1 MHETHMKL
9 DAHGLEREVARYLA
23 TGDSDP
29 LACAFPGDHALERM
43 IGYERHLRAELIAE
57 VRRREHGRRQ
67 APVPAD
73 FNSPSWTRGKVEPM
87 INGLFPAVERQVVL
101 QTAEC
106 SIVFLTSE
114 AAHQIIR
121 EIPFLESAWTVANM
135 YLNSFGAPM
144 LGNEAMQ
151 IVGLSLER
159 KCYVSTEYFA
169 EKDSFADYV
178 THEVAHIFHNCKR
191 ETLGLPHTLS
201 KEWLLDIAYAKRE
214 TFAYACETYGRIVE
228 QAQGTA
234 DRRSLLAQYALSPK
248 PSDETVDSA
257 ELLDILTEAVAARNG
272 WKRILARCS
281 NSNRPIPRPA
291 PAYA

>member
-1 MHETHMKL
+1 
-9 DAHGLEREVARYLA
+9 
-23 TGDSDP
+23 
-29 LACAFPGDHALERM
+29 M

-57 VRRREHGRRQ
+57 VRRREPGHRQ
-67 APVPAD
+67 TQVPAD

-87 INGLFPAVERQVVL
+87 INGLFPASERQVVL
-101 QTAEC
+101 QAAEC
-106 SIVFLTSE
+106 SIVFLTCE

-121 EIPFLESAWTVANM
+121 EIPYLESAWTIANV
-135 YLNSFGAPM
+135 YLNSLGAPM

-169 EKDSFADYV
+169 ERDPFADYV

-191 ETLGLPHTLS
+191 ETFGLPHTLS

-234 DRRSLLAQYALSPK
+234 GRRALLTQYARSPK

-257 ELLDILTEAVAARNG
+257 ELLDILTEAIEARNG
-272 WKRILARCS
+272 WKRILLRCS
-281 NSNRPIPRPA
+281 SSNQPVPRSA

>member
-1 MHETHMKL
+1 MHETQMKL
-9 DAHGLEREVARYLA
+9 DAHVLEREVARYLA
-23 TGDSDP
+23 TGESDP

-57 VRRREHGRRQ
+57 VRRRQRGRRQ
-67 APVPAD
+67 AKVPAD
-73 FNSPSWTRGKVEPM
+73 VNSPSWTRGKVEPM
-87 INGLFPAVERQVVL
+87 INGLFPASERQVVL
-101 QTAEC
+101 QAAEC
-106 SIVFLTSE
+106 SIVFLTCE
-114 AAHQIIR
+114 AADQIIR
-121 EIPFLESAWTVANM
+121 EVPYLESAWTIANV
-135 YLNSFGAPM
+135 YLNSLGAPM

-169 EKDSFADYV
+169 EKDPFADYI

-234 DRRSLLAQYALSPK
+234 GRRALLAQYARSPK

-257 ELLDILTEAVAARNG
+257 ELLDILTEAVKARNG

-281 NSNRPIPRPA
+281 SSNQPVPRSA

>member
-1 MHETHMKL
+1 MHETQMKL

-23 TGDSDP
+23 TGESDP
-29 LACAFPGDHALERM
+29 LACAFPGDHALERI

-57 VRRREHGRRQ
+57 VRRREHGHRQ
-67 APVPAD
+67 AQVPAD

-87 INGLFPAVERQVVL
+87 INGLFPASERQVVL
-101 QTAEC
+101 QAAER
-106 SIVFLTSE
+106 SIVFLTCE

-121 EIPFLESAWTVANM
+121 EVPYLESAWTIANV
-135 YLNSFGAPM
+135 YLNSLGAPR
-144 LGNEAMQ
+144 LGNEAIQ

-169 EKDSFADYV
+169 EKDPFADYI

-201 KEWLLDIAYAKRE
+201 KVWLLDIAYAKRE

-234 DRRSLLAQYALSPK
+234 GRRALLAQYARNPK

-257 ELLDILTEAVAARNG
+257 ELLNILTEAVEARNG

-281 NSNRPIPRPA
+281 NSYQPVPRPA
-291 PAYA
+291 LADA

>member
-1 MHETHMKL
+1 MNR
-9 DAHGLEREVARYLA
+9 DAHVLEREVARYLA
-23 TGDSDP
+23 TGESDP

-57 VRRREHGRRQ
+57 VRRRERGRRE
-67 APVPAD
+67 AKAPAD
-73 FNSPSWTRGKVEPM
+73 FNSSSWTRGKVEPM
-87 INGLFPAVERQVVL
+87 INGLFPASERQVVL

-106 SIVFLTSE
+106 SIVFLTCE

-121 EIPFLESAWTVANM
+121 EVPYLESAWTIANM
-135 YLNSFGAPM
+135 YLNSLGAPM
-144 LGNEAMQ
+144 LGTGATQ

-169 EKDSFADYV
+169 EKDPFADYI

-234 DRRSLLAQYALSPK
+234 GRRALLAQYARSPR

-257 ELLDILTEAVAARNG
+257 ELLDILTEAIEDRSG
-272 WKRILARCS
+272 WKRILVCCS
-281 NSNRPIPRPA
+281 SSNQPVPKTPL
-291 PAYA
+291 AYA

>member
-1 MHETHMKL
+1 
-9 DAHGLEREVARYLA
+9 
-23 TGDSDP
+23 
-29 LACAFPGDHALERM
+29 M

-57 VRRREHGRRQ
+57 VRRRECGRRQ
-67 APVPAD
+67 AKVPAD
-73 FNSPSWTRGKVEPM
+73 VNSPSWTRGKVEPM
-87 INGLFPAVERQVVL
+87 INGLFPATERQVVL
-101 QTAEC
+101 QAAEC
-106 SIVFLTSE
+106 SIVFLTCE
-114 AAHQIIR
+114 AADQIIR
-121 EIPFLESAWTVANM
+121 EVPYLESAWTIANV
-135 YLNSFGAPM
+135 YLNSLGAPM

-169 EKDSFADYV
+169 EKDPFADYI

-234 DRRSLLAQYALSPK
+234 GRRALLAQYARSPK

-257 ELLDILTEAVAARNG
+257 ELLDILTEAVKARNG

-281 NSNRPIPRPA
+281 SSNQPVPRSA

>member
-23 TGDSDP
+23 SGDSDP

-169 EKDSFADYV
+169 EKDPFADYV

-191 ETLGLPHTLS
+191 ERLGLPHTLS

>member
-1 MHETHMKL
+1 MHETQMKL
-9 DAHGLEREVARYLA
+9 DAHVLQREVARYLA
-23 TGDSDP
+23 TGESDP

-57 VRRREHGRRQ
+57 VRRRERGRRQ
-67 APVPAD
+67 AKVPAD
-73 FNSPSWTRGKVEPM
+73 VNSPSWTRGKVEPM
-87 INGLFPAVERQVVL
+87 INGLFPASERQVVL
-101 QTAEC
+101 QAAEC
-106 SIVFLTSE
+106 SIVFLTCE
-114 AAHQIIR
+114 AADQIIR
-121 EIPFLESAWTVANM
+121 EVPYLESAWTIANV
-135 YLNSFGAPM
+135 YLNSLGAPM

-169 EKDSFADYV
+169 EKDPFADYI

-234 DRRSLLAQYALSPK
+234 GRRALLAHYARNPK
-248 PSDETVDSA
+248 PPMKQWVRQSCSA
-257 ELLDILTEAVAARNG
+257 
-272 WKRILARCS
+272 S
-281 NSNRPIPRPA
+281 
-291 PAYA
+291 